1 MITENDV
8 RQAIKISQVLQEYF
22 EKAITH
28 GELRTTDVY
37 EILARKGAVER
48 DRHNGGKFR
57 AFLHHLKKHNQL
69 YLIPQCRAEDNGGDY
84 TNWYFHSAP
93 GKTTKAQNL
102 KPLAEMGK
110 TSTVDENEVK
120 KSVSLFPKR
129 DTSKFTPKET
139 ETRENYR
146 RSFEFWTNE
155 EEQLLLEVVKEIKDP
170 FKLSE
175 LFQRQPSAIQTR
187 LREKFN
193 IVI

>member
-1 MITENDV
+1 MITDNDV
-8 RQAIKISQVLQEYF
+8 RQAIKISQVLQDYF

-37 EILARKGAVER
+37 DILARKGAVEK
-48 DRHNGGKFR
+48 DRHNGTKFR
-57 AFLHHLKKHNQL
+57 TFLHHLKKHNQL
-69 YLIPQCRAEDNGGDY
+69 YLIPQCRAEDTSGTN
-84 TNWYFHSAP
+84 TNWFFHSAP
-93 GKTTKAQNL
+93 GKTTKVQNL

-110 TSTVDENEVK
+110 STTVNENEVK
-120 KSVSLFPKR
+120 KSIGLFPKR

-139 ETRENYR
+139 ETRENYP

-155 EEQLLLEVVKEIKDP
+155 EEQLLLEIVNEIKDP

-175 LFQRQPSAIQTR
+175 LFQRQPSAIQAR
-187 LREKFN
+187 LREKFK

>member
-1 MITENDV
+1 MITDNDV
-8 RQAIKISQVLQEYF
+8 RLAIKISQVLQEYF

-37 EILARKGAVER
+37 DILARKGAVEK
-48 DRHNGGKFR
+48 DRHNGAKFR
-57 AFLHHLKKHNQL
+57 EFLQHLKKNNQL

-84 TNWYFHSAP
+84 TNWFFHSEP
-93 GKTTKAQNL
+93 GKTIKAKNL

-110 TSTVDENEVK
+110 KSSVDENEVK
-120 KSVSLFPKR
+120 KKVAQYPKR
-129 DTSKFTPKET
+129 DTTKFTPKEI
-139 ETRENYR
+139 ETRVNYP
-146 RSFEFWTNE
+146 RSFGFWKQE
-155 EEQLLLEVVKEIKDP
+155 EEKLLLEVVKEIKDP

-193 IVI
+193 III

>member
-28 GELRTTDVY
+28 SELRTTDVY
-37 EILARKGAVER
+37 DILARKGAVER
-48 DRHNGGKFR
+48 DRHNGAKFR
-57 AFLHHLKKHNQL
+57 EFLHHLKKNNQL
-69 YLIPQCRAEDNGGDY
+69 YLIPQCRAEDTNGMS
-84 TNWYFHSAP
+84 TNWFFHSAP

-110 TSTVDENEVK
+110 TFTVDRNEVK
-120 KSVSLFPKR
+120 KTIALYPKR
-129 DTSKFTPKET
+129 DTSKFTPKEI
-139 ETRENYR
+139 ETRVNYPR
-146 RSFEFWTNE
+146 AYEFWTQE
-155 EEQLLLEVVKEIKDP
+155 EEKLLLEVVKEIKDP

-175 LFQRQPSAIQTR
+175 LFQRQPSAIKNR
-187 LREKFN
+187 LSDYFK